1 MEAVELKLRTEQ
13 PADYRET
20 ENVTREAFWN
30 LYSPG
35 CCEHYLLHV
44 MRDSP
49 AFVPE
54 LDLVAER
61 DGRIVGNVVSLR
73 AVLHGD
79 DGTVC
84 EVLSLGPISVLPEC
98 QRQGIGGR
106 LISRTRELAR
116 ELGFRALLLCG
127 DPDYYLYQGFV
138 PAEMLGIRTADN
150 MYAMALH
157 VCELYDGALSGI
169 RGRYVEDSIY
179 DIDPPPPRLS
189 TGSFLRRESCR
200 NGVAAAFRRDCRR
213 AAACGVRNWLFNLK
227 IRKSCRWNSRFRK
240 ESWRP

>member
-1 MEAVELKLRTEQ
+1 MEIKLRTEQ

-30 LYSPG
+30 HFSPG
-35 CCEHYLLHV
+35 CNEHYLLHV

-54 LDLVAER
+54 LDLVAEH
-61 DGRIVGNVVSLR
+61 DGRIVGNVVCMKG
-73 AVLHGD
+73 VIHGD
-79 DGTVC
+79 DGVKY
-84 EVLSLGPISVLPEC
+84 EVLSLGPISVLPEY

-169 RGRYVEDSIY
+169 WGRYVEDSAY
-179 DIDPPPPRLS
+179 EVDETAAEVFDREFPAKGKVVGTES
-189 TGSFLRRESCR
+189 QRRFDEI
-200 NGVAAAFRRDCRR
+200 VVVRRP
-213 AAACGVRNWLFNLK
+213 A
-227 IRKSCRWNSRFRK
+227 
-240 ESWRP
+240 E

>member
-138 PAEMLGIRTADN
+138 PAEMLGIRTAITCMPWPCTSVN
-150 MYAMALH
+150 CTTVRCPAFGGAM
-157 VCELYDGALSGI
+157 SRI
-169 RGRYVEDSIY
+169 RFTTST
-179 DIDPPPPRLS
+179 PPPPRLS
-189 TGSFLRRESCR
+189 TGSFLRRGKLSERSRSGVSTRLSSCGGLR
-200 NGVAAAFRRDCRR
+200 SEKLV
-213 AAACGVRNWLFNLK
+213 V
-227 IRKSCRWNSRFRK
+227 
-240 ESWRP
+240 

>member
-150 MYAMALH
+150 MCAMALH
-157 VCELYDGALSGI
+157 VCELYDGVRHSGALC
-169 RGRYVEDSIY
+169 RGFDLRHR
-179 DIDPPPPRLS
+179 P
-189 TGSFLRRESCR
+189 LRRRGFRPGVSCEGESCR

-227 IRKSCRWNSRFRK
+227 
-240 ESWRP
+240 

>member
-1 MEAVELKLRTEQ
+1 M
-13 PADYRET
+13 
-20 ENVTREAFWN
+20 
-30 LYSPG
+30 
-35 CCEHYLLHV
+35 CEHYLLHV

-116 ELGFRALLLCG
+116 ELG
-127 DPDYYLYQGFV
+127 
-138 PAEMLGIRTADN
+138 I
-150 MYAMALH
+150 
-157 VCELYDGALSGI
+157 SG
-169 RGRYVEDSIY
+169 
-179 DIDPPPPRLS
+179 LAA
-189 TGSFLRRESCR
+189 LRRPGLLFVSGLR
-200 NGVAAAFRRDCRR
+200 SRRD
-213 AAACGVRNWLFNLK
+213 AGN
-227 IRKSCRWNSRFRK
+227 
-240 ESWRP
+240 PHGG

>member
-79 DGTVC
+79 DGTDC

-157 VCELYDGALSGI
+157 VCEL
-169 RGRYVEDSIY
+169 
-179 DIDPPPPRLS
+179 
-189 TGSFLRRESCR
+189 
-200 NGVAAAFRRDCRR
+200 
-213 AAACGVRNWLFNLK
+213 
-227 IRKSCRWNSRFRK
+227 
-240 ESWRP
+240 

>member
-79 DGTVC
+79 DGTDC

-169 RGRYVEDSIY
+169 RGRYVEDSN
-179 DIDPPPPRLS
+179 
-189 TGSFLRRESCR
+189 LRHRPLCRRGFRPGVSCEGESCR

-227 IRKSCRWNSRFRK
+227 
-240 ESWRP
+240 

>member
-79 DGTVC
+79 DGTDC

-157 VCELYDGALSGI
+157 VCELYDGALSAFGGAMSRI
-169 RGRYVEDSIY
+169 RFTTST
-179 DIDPPPPRLS
+179 PPPPRLS
-189 TGSFLRRESCR
+189 TGGACEGESCR
-200 NGVAAAFRRDCRR
+200 NGVATAFRRDCRR

-227 IRKSCRWNSRFRK
+227 
-240 ESWRP
+240 

>member
-1 MEAVELKLRTEQ
+1 
-13 PADYRET
+13 
-20 ENVTREAFWN
+20 
-30 LYSPG
+30 
-35 CCEHYLLHV
+35 

-79 DGTVC
+79 DGTDC

-169 RGRYVEDSIY
+169 RGAMSRIRFTTST
-179 DIDPPPPRLS
+179 PPPPRLS
-189 TGSFLRRESCR
+189 TGSFLRRGKLSERSRSGVSTRLSSCGGLR
-200 NGVAAAFRRDCRR
+200 SEKLV
-213 AAACGVRNWLFNLK
+213 V
-227 IRKSCRWNSRFRK
+227 
-240 ESWRP
+240 

>member
-35 CCEHYLLHV
+35 CCEHYLLH
-44 MRDSP
+44 
-49 AFVPE
+49 
-54 LDLVAER
+54 
-61 DGRIVGNVVSLR
+61 GRIVGNVVSLR

-79 DGTVC
+79 DGTDC

-179 DIDPPPPRLS
+179 DIDPSAAEAFDREFPAKGKVVGTES
-189 TGSFLRRESCR
+189 QRRFDEI
-200 NGVAAAFRRDCRR
+200 VVVRRP
-213 AAACGVRNWLFNLK
+213 A
-227 IRKSCRWNSRFRK
+227 
-240 ESWRP
+240 E

>member
-79 DGTVC
+79 DGTDC

-98 QRQGIGGR
+98 QCQGHRRPADLPDPRTGPGTG
-106 LISRTRELAR
+106 ISGLA
-116 ELGFRALLLCG
+116 ALRRPGLL
-127 DPDYYLYQGFV
+127 LYQGFV

-179 DIDPPPPRLS
+179 DIDPSAAEAFDREFPAKGKVVGTES
-189 TGSFLRRESCR
+189 QRRFDEI
-200 NGVAAAFRRDCRR
+200 VVVRRP
-213 AAACGVRNWLFNLK
+213 A
-227 IRKSCRWNSRFRK
+227 
-240 ESWRP
+240 E

>member
-35 CCEHYLLHV
+35 CCEHFLLHV

-79 DGTVC
+79 DGTDC

-169 RGRYVEDSIY
+169 RGRYVED
-179 DIDPPPPRLS
+179 LS
-189 TGSFLRRESCR
+189 LIHISEPTRH
-200 NGVAAAFRRDCRR
+200 
-213 AAACGVRNWLFNLK
+213 
-227 IRKSCRWNSRFRK
+227 
-240 ESWRP
+240 

>member
-61 DGRIVGNVVSLR
+61 DGRMSFPCAR
-73 AVLHGD
+73 FS
-79 DGTVC
+79 TVTT
-84 EVLSLGPISVLPEC
+84 ERSVRC
-98 QRQGIGGR
+98 
-106 LISRTRELAR
+106 
-116 ELGFRALLLCG
+116 
-127 DPDYYLYQGFV
+127 
-138 PAEMLGIRTADN
+138 
-150 MYAMALH
+150 
-157 VCELYDGALSGI
+157 
-169 RGRYVEDSIY
+169 
-179 DIDPPPPRLS
+179 
-189 TGSFLRRESCR
+189 
-200 NGVAAAFRRDCRR
+200 
-213 AAACGVRNWLFNLK
+213 
-227 IRKSCRWNSRFRK
+227 
-240 ESWRP
+240 

>member
-79 DGTVC
+79 DGTDC

-98 QRQGIGGR
+98 QR
-106 LISRTRELAR
+106 
-116 ELGFRALLLCG
+116 RA
-127 DPDYYLYQGFV
+127 
-138 PAEMLGIRTADN
+138 
-150 MYAMALH
+150 
-157 VCELYDGALSGI
+157 S
-169 RGRYVEDSIY
+169 
-179 DIDPPPPRLS
+179 
-189 TGSFLRRESCR
+189 
-200 NGVAAAFRRDCRR
+200 AA
-213 AAACGVRNWLFNLK
+213 G
-227 IRKSCRWNSRFRK
+227 
-240 ESWRP
+240 